1 MGIKFSGYELGEM
14 AVQIER
20 NGKAFYEIL
29 KDKAADSDLRT
40 FFKYL
45 ADQEEAHIERFKELR
60 DALAKEGYVAPYD
73 WDEARDYLAALV
85 SKEVFA
91 DENMGARAAQDASDE
106 SAAFDA
112 AIGLEKDSLL
122 FYHEMMRF
130 VNKADHPL
138 IEAICE
144 EERKHIADL
153 ARKRKERGLD

>member
-1 MGIKFSGYELGEM
+1 MGIKFSGYEIGEM

-20 NGKAFYEIL
+20 NGKAFYSEL
-29 KDKAADSDLRT
+29 ARKSNDADMRT

-45 ADQEEAHIERFKELR
+45 ADQEDAHLERFKGLR
-60 DALAKEGYVAPYD
+60 DRLSKEGYVAPYD
-73 WDEARDYLAALV
+73 WDEARDYLSVLV

-91 DENMGARAAQDASDE
+91 DENMGARLAKEAPDE
-106 SAAFDA
+106 AAAFDA

-130 VNKADHPL
+130 VNKQDHPL
-138 IEAICE
+138 IEAIAE

-153 ARKRKERGLD
+153 SEKRKERGI

>member
-1 MGIKFSGYELGEM
+1 MGIKFSGYEIGEM
-14 AVQIER
+14 AIQIER
-20 NGKAFYEIL
+20 NGKAFYEEL
-29 KDKAADSDLRT
+29 ARKSNEADMRT

-45 ADQEEAHIERFKELR
+45 ADQEDVHLERFKELR
-60 DALAKEGYVAPYD
+60 DRLSKEGYVAPYD

-91 DENMGARAAQDASDE
+91 DENMGARLAKEAPDE
-106 SAAFDA
+106 ATAFDA

-138 IEAICE
+138 IEAIAE
-144 EERKHIADL
+144 EERKHITDL
-153 ARKRKERGLD
+153 TQKRKERGI